1 MHEII
6 TVVVIPVALM
16 GVIIAVF
23 YTFFG
28 RTSTTRDDP
37 EGLRSFA
44 TFHAPKDLRT
54 TTGDSAA
61 GDGTT
66 RDNKPLALDD
76 ADQEEIAEALL
87 DALTRELARRA
98 IPLGLPER
106 ESYGYTAETRCGAT
120 TFALR
125 LGWIG
130 SEGDDNASKAD
141 GDAPIVAPL
150 GWLLSVDPTR
160 RRLADSSDLRQVL
173 GELHSS
179 LKALSAQ
186 NLRWH
191 RRQDWL
197 AGRVSGNAQPL
208 DRSLT

>member
-37 EGLRSFA
+37 AGLRSFA
-44 TFHAPKDLRT
+44 TFHAPKNLRT

-61 GDGTT
+61 SDGTT
-66 RDNKPLALDD
+66 RNSKPLALDD

-106 ESYGYTAETRCGAT
+106 ESYGYNAETRCGTT

-130 SEGDDNASKAD
+130 EDDNASRD
-141 GDAPIVAPL
+141 DDDAPIVAPL

-160 RRLADSSDLRQVL
+160 RRFSDSPDLRQVL